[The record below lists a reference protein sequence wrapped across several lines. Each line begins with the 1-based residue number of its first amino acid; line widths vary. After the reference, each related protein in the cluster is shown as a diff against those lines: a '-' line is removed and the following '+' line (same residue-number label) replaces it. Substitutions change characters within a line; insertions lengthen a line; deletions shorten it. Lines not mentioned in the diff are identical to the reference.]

1 MAERTLIARVRPDA
15 QDPQLLVVASP
26 VVGVADGVP
35 RAGRFLNAFDRV
47 LTLKILGERHTL
59 RLPRDVQGLIV
70 EACIPNAYTPV
81 AYNDA
86 LLRIDPRGAQAGGAD
101 AAGGASTGGTR
112 EVGDR
117 EGAGLIKITAPSE
130 GIFYRRSGPDA
141 PAYVEVGSPVGAGT
155 VLGLVEVMKCFNQ
168 ITYGGPGLPERGEIV
183 KILAPDTGEV
193 QFGDELF
200 WVRPIG

>member
-26 VVGVADGVP
+26 AVGIADGAP
-35 RAGRFLNAFDRV
+35 RAGRFLNPFDRV
-47 LTLKILGERHTL
+47 LTLKILNERHTL
-59 RLPRDVQGLIV
+59 RLPRDVQGLII

-86 LLRIDPRGAQAGGAD
+86 LLRIDPRAGAGGTG
-101 AAGGASTGGTR
+101 AAATMDGARGAA
-112 EVGDR
+112 
-117 EGAGLIKITAPSE
+117 EGESAGLIKITAPSE
-130 GIFYRRSGPDA
+130 GIFYRRPAPDA

-155 VLGLVEVMKCFNQ
+155 VLGLVEVMKCFNP

-183 KILAPDTGEV
+183 KVLAPDTGEV

-200 WVRPIG
+200 WVRPIA